1 MSEFRTDGYVNVLNR
16 LGTKQDNS
24 EAYEYLPEAMIPDI
38 SLANHY
44 ETNGLFAK
52 IIDTPAEEA
61 VKRGFDLALS
71 NPDYEQYIEDTLDM
85 LDWET
90 KAATAIKWARLF
102 GGAIIVMMIDDGGE
116 LEDPV
121 NWINIQSI
129 DELRVYE
136 RPIVQPDWAN
146 LYEDAGRDGLHRRSK
161 FGMPQYYQVSSIYG
175 SFKVHESRCLVFR
188 NGILPEYTMLAEY
201 RFWGMP
207 EYSRIRRALREVV
220 TTHSNAAK
228 LMERMVQPVYKQ
240 KNLAS
245 TLQSPEGEDEVMRRL
260 RLIDQSRNFL
270 NSIVIDAEGEDYDF
284 KSFPLSG
291 IKDIFE
297 ASCNIISAI
306 TNIPQTVF
314 FGRSPAGENS
324 TGDSDLENWYNYLER
339 IGKMM
344 LRDNLMTVLDAS
356 FRAGVANGDIDQV
369 PEYKLTFKPL
379 WSLNETEQ
387 ATVDQMKAQTA
398 LIRAQT
404 AQLYMDTQVIDPTE
418 IRKGL
423 ASTDEFNIE
432 ELLDDRDNEPL
443 DWGMEAASIDQQLPE
458 GQQPILSDRG
468 EDINK

>member
-1 MSEFRTDGYVNVLNR
+1 MSYVNQYNR
-16 LGTKQDNS
+16 YGTKQDNS

-38 SLANHY
+38 SLVTHY

-52 IIDTPAEEA
+52 IIDAPAEEA
-61 VKRGFDLALS
+61 VKHGFDLAL
-71 NPDYEQYIEDTLDM
+71 NDPAYEQYIEDTLDM

-102 GGAIIVMMIDDGGE
+102 GGAIIVMMIDDGGG

-121 NWINIQSI
+121 DWNNIRAI

-136 RPIVQPDWAN
+136 RPVVQPDWAN
-146 LYEDAGRDGLHRRSK
+146 LYEDAGRDGYHRRSK
-161 FGMPQYYQVSSIYG
+161 FGMPRFYQVSSIYG
-175 SFKVHESRCLVFR
+175 SFRVHESRCLVFR

-220 TTHSNAAK
+220 TTHSNGAK

-240 KNLAS
+240 KGLAGRLS
-245 TLQSPEGEDEVMRRL
+245 TPDGEDEVMRRL
-260 RLIDQSRNFL
+260 RLIDQSRSFL

-284 KSFPLSG
+284 RTFQLSG

-324 TGDSDLENWYNYLER
+324 TGDSDFENWYNFIDR
-339 IGKMM
+339 IRKMM
-344 LRDNLMTVLDAS
+344 LRDNLLTVIDAS
-356 FRAGVANGDIDQV
+356 FRAGAASGEIEKIPD
-369 PEYKLTFKPL
+369 YKLTFDPL
-379 WSLNETEQ
+379 WNLNETEQ
-387 ATVDQMKAQTA
+387 ATVDQIKAQTA
-398 LIRAQT
+398 LIKAQT
-404 AQLYMDTQVIDPTE
+404 AQMYVDMQAIDPAE

-432 ELLDDRDNEPL
+432 ELLDNEDEQPL
-443 DWGMEAASIDQQLPE
+443 DWGMEEIAQEIGRAHV
-458 GQQPILSDRG
+458 
-468 EDINK
+468 